1 MVHPCL
7 IKIQNQA
14 RRVGATVAR
23 PPPERKVGCSNHSL
37 SIFVFL
43 LMIFNGNIEIEVT
56 YIDIVNKKVYIY
68 YKIK

>member
-1 MVHPCL
+1 
-7 IKIQNQA
+7 
-14 RRVGATVAR
+14 
-23 PPPERKVGCSNHSL
+23 
-37 SIFVFL
+37 L